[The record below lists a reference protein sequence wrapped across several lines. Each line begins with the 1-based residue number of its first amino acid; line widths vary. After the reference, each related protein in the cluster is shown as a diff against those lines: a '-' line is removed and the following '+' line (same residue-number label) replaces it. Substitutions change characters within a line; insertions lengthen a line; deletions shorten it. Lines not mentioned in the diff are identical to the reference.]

1 MEPYQIEPPLVLR
14 RHGLRVLAPRPL
26 ERPPAV
32 DRAPAE
38 SERRRVRIRRR
49 GRWEEGGR
57 GRVARPLPRR
67 RRRRRVE
74 LGERRRTEGGGVDGI
89 GGGSEAP

>member
-32 DRAPAE
+32 DRAAAE
-38 SERRRVRIRRR
+38 SERRR